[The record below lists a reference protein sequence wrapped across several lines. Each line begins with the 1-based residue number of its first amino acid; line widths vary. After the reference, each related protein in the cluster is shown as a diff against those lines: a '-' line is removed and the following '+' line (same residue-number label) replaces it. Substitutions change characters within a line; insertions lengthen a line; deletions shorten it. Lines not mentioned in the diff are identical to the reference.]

1 MDTASVH
8 NTIKIIDG
16 FALTRHA
23 WKRMGGR
30 GFSPEMIRKVLEF
43 GRETHAR
50 GATIYVVGRKEIKR
64 YGKKGVDLKGLDGM
78 QVVCS
83 EEGAIITAYRNR
95 DLRGLKDRRRSSNS
109 YCN

>member
-1 MDTASVH
+1 MDITDVH
-8 NTIKIIDG
+8 QTVKIIDG

-23 WKRMGGR
+23 WERMGGR

-43 GRETHAR
+43 GREKHVR
-50 GATIYVVGRKEIKR
+50 GATIYAVGRKEISR
-64 YGKKGVDLKGLDGM
+64 LEKKGIDLNSLDGM

-83 EEGAIITAYRNR
+83 EEGAVITAYRNR
-95 DLRGLKDRRRSSNS
+95 DFRGLKNRRRSTYS